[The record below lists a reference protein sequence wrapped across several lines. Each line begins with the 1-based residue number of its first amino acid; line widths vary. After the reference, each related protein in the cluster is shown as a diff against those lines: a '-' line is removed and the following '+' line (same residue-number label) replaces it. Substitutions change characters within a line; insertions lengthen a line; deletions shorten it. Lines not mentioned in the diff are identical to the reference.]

1 MERDELAAY
10 LALAQVPG
18 IGAARLRTL
27 VAAFES
33 AASVFHAPH
42 GAIAALPGFT
52 RAAAAAIRGGSPRA
66 GHAVLDQL
74 DRHGAGVLL
83 PDDAAFPP
91 LLREIPEPP
100 ALLYVWGDVALL
112 ARRAVA
118 IVGSRNHS
126 PYGAEAARLL
136 AAGVARAGVVVV
148 SGMARGIDA
157 GAHAAALD
165 AGGTSVGVLGN
176 GFGVIYPAANRALYE
191 RMIARG
197 CLITE
202 LPPGERPHAGAFPQR
217 NRLISGL
224 AGVTVVVEAAPGS
237 GALITAD
244 CALDQGRVVLAV
256 PGPITS
262 PTSLGCNKLIQ
273 QGAKP
278 ALAPGDVLEEL
289 GLPGAADCMV
299 HGPAAAQSP
308 GHGPGVGLPARTS
321 APPDLTD
328 LQRSLWAAL
337 AAEPR
342 HVDALV
348 ATAGADTGAVLTAL
362 TELEMRGVVQQ
373 RPGMLFG
380 LV

>member
-1 MERDELAAY
+1 MAGAAGRSRDELAAY
-10 LALAQVPG
+10 LALAQVAG

-52 RAAAAAIRGGSPRA
+52 RAAATAIRAGSPRA

-74 DRHGAGVLL
+74 DRHGAAVLL

-157 GAHAAALD
+157 TAHAAALD
-165 AGGTSVGVLGN
+165 AGGTSVGVL
-176 GFGVIYPAANRALYE
+176 
-191 RMIARG
+191 G

-202 LPPGERPHAGAFPQR
+202 LPPGERPHAGAFPRR

-224 AGVTVVVEAAPGS
+224 AGVAVVVEAAPGS

-256 PGPITS
+256 
-262 PTSLGCNKLIQ
+262 
-273 QGAKP
+273 
-278 ALAPGDVLEEL
+278 
-289 GLPGAADCMV
+289 
-299 HGPAAAQSP
+299 
-308 GHGPGVGLPARTS
+308 
-321 APPDLTD
+321 
-328 LQRSLWAAL
+328 
-337 AAEPR
+337 
-342 HVDALV
+342 
-348 ATAGADTGAVLTAL
+348 
-362 TELEMRGVVQQ
+362 
-373 RPGMLFG
+373 
-380 LV
+380 